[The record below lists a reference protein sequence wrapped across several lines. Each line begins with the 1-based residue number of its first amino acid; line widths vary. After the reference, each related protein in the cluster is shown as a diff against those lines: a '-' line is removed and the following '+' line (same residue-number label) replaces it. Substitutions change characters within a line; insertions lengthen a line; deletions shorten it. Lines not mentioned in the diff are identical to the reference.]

1 MNSTTTMEASEF
13 LDPPKGYKALVLTA
27 LVICS
32 IGTILSLTLLIATT
46 LPLLWRRRRKRYSS
60 YNLYLA
66 YLAIPDVIIS
76 SFVVFLIL
84 TSHTGGFDPKTIEN
98 DDGEESQFWMFDHP
112 VDHNIYALCVSA
124 NLYTNAF
131 LVYEIYRLLQDSNRR
146 KRHRPP
152 SIAKATKQ
160 AMISYGVGV
169 FLFFLEYFLSDKF
182 DGDSKNIKIWF
193 GLYQAFSFVVCVGI
207 PLSALVFASWT
218 IHREGLIES
227 TGSMY
232 GGRLRVLVIY
242 FARIVANYLLLWGPA
257 SASYML
263 YWSLGPSGTKIMS
276 YAVFL
281 VLNGSQ
287 PIINFILSMT
297 KPDAQKLVTDLL
309 TFAYCKSQQ
318 DGKFE
323 RESSTFSVDPYL
335 GTDRTCLE
343 SVDFQTTST
352 AVVLNEPNN
361 ESSVDLSD
369 VETSSA

>member
-1 MNSTTTMEASEF
+1 MNATATMETSEF
-13 LDPPKGYKALVLTA
+13 LDPPRGYKALILSA
-27 LVICS
+27 LLICS

-46 LPLLWRRRRKRYSS
+46 LPLLWRRRRKRYST

-66 YLAIPDVIIS
+66 YLAIPDLIIS
-76 SFVVFLIL
+76 SFVVHLIL
-84 TSHTGGFDPKTIEN
+84 TSHTASFDPKTIEDG

-131 LVYEIYRLLQDSNRR
+131 LVYEIYRLLKDSNRR

-160 AMISYGVGV
+160 AMVSYGVGV

-182 DGDSKNIKIWF
+182 DGDSKSIKIWF
-193 GLYQAFSFVVCVGI
+193 GFYQAFSFIVCVGI
-207 PLSALVFASWT
+207 PLSALVFASWM

-263 YWSLGPSGTKIMS
+263 YWSLGPSGTKVMAYVI
-276 YAVFL
+276 FL

-287 PIINFILSMT
+287 PIINFVLSMT
-297 KPDAQKLVTDLL
+297 KPDAHKLITDLF
-309 TFAYCKSQQ
+309 TCGYCKSQQ
-318 DGKFE
+318 DGKFD

-335 GTDRTCLE
+335 GADTTCIE
-343 SVDFQTTST
+343 SLAFRASATSDVPNETNETT
-352 AVVLNEPNN
+352 ADPAA
-361 ESSVDLSD
+361 
-369 VETSSA
+369 VETSSV